1 MADLGV
7 KAGDKVLFVWA
18 QPSAPAA
25 LKQRAEELAAI
36 VGEDG
41 RVSMENM
48 ERLLMCEWLI
58 SKLYYAL
65 ALKSWVT
72 KYIHIWEEYFI
83 ITIVQ

>member
-1 MADLGV
+1 MADFGV

-48 ERLLMCEWLI
+48 ERLLMCE
-58 SKLYYAL
+58 
-65 ALKSWVT
+65 
-72 KYIHIWEEYFI
+72 
-83 ITIVQ
+83 